1 MSNLS
6 RFSIAKK
13 DIVTFFEALPN
24 KALNLKDITEILHQ
38 NREFWRLTK
47 SMKVEDFLAEMLSKT
62 KLKEVKLSF
71 DAVVHTRYIYDRATA
86 YQLALT
92 LKANAYLSHYTAVYF
107 HELTEQLPKTI
118 YTTFEQ
124 SAKAVTASPL
134 LQSSIDAAFAKP
146 QRLSD
151 NYASYDDYSLYLL
164 NGKHT
169 NNERVIAGENEHMGK
184 IRVTSLERTLIDI
197 AVRPA
202 YSGGVGEVVKAY
214 ERAKET
220 VSVNKLNA
228 MLKKLKFIYP
238 YHQAVGFYMEKA
250 GYRDAQL
257 NLMKAH
263 PFEFDF
269 YLSYGMQE
277 KEYAPTWRLYY
288 PKGF

>member
-1 MSNLS
+1 
-6 RFSIAKK
+6 
-13 DIVTFFEALPN
+13 
-24 KALNLKDITEILHQ
+24 
-38 NREFWRLTK
+38 
-47 SMKVEDFLAEMLSKT
+47 
-62 KLKEVKLSF
+62 
-71 DAVVHTRYIYDRATA
+71 VVHTRYIYDRATA

-124 SAKAVTASPL
+124 SAKAATASPL

-169 NNERVIAGENEHMGK
+169 NNEGVIAAENEHMGK
-184 IRVTSLERTLIDI
+184 IRVTNLERTLIDI

-238 YHQAVGFYMEKA
+238 YYQAIGFYMEKA

-257 NLMKAH
+257 KLMKAH